1 LVSVADHMLL
11 VVLSTM
17 SKLTA
22 CSCSHSPSE
31 TYIGEKAFPSLG
43 PYSFINVSG
52 EEYQMQG
59 GSFAN
64 KTECVAVCHLI
75 QKMKKNP
82 GWDSPNMLRII
93 TFYQGQV
100 TLLQRLL
107 AQKGFP
113 NVLVATVDS
122 SQVRAVF

>member
-1 LVSVADHMLL
+1 
-11 VVLSTM
+11 M

-31 TYIGEKAFPSLG
+31 TNIGEKAIPSMG
-43 PYSFINVSG
+43 PYSFINVTG
-52 EEYQMQG
+52 EDYQMQG
-59 GSFAN
+59 GSYAN
-64 KTECVAVCHLI
+64 ESECVAVCHLV
-75 QKMKKNP
+75 QTMTKSP

-100 TLLQRLL
+100 YLLQRRL

-122 SQVRAVF
+122 SQVRAIS